1 MARVTWSSKALDE
14 LDAICDFIAETS
26 PRRGRKLWEDLFGA
40 TERLGLF
47 PQSGRVVPE
56 IGDEALREVV
66 HRGYRLLY
74 YVTGDELKVLT
85 VFHSAK
91 PFGP

>member
-26 PRRGRKLWEDLFGA
+26 PRRGRKLWEDLFSA
-40 TERLGLF
+40 ADRLEVF
-47 PQSGRVVPE
+47 PRYGRVVSE
-56 IGDEALREVV
+56 IGDEALREIV
-66 HRGYRLLY
+66 HRGYRLVY
-74 YVTGDELKVLT
+74 HVAEDEVKVLT

>member
-14 LDAICDFIAETS
+14 LDAICNFTAETS
-26 PRRGRKLWEDLFGA
+26 PRRGRKLWEDLFSA
-40 TERLGLF
+40 TDRLETF
-47 PQSGRVVPE
+47 PRYGHVVPE
-56 IGDEALREVV
+56 IRDEALREII

-74 YVTGDELKVLT
+74 HISEDEVKVLT